1 MRAKQFKTVNKHPA
15 LLRRLF
21 LAVVVL
27 LSLFFFRAPHVSA
40 SASVSVSASQ
50 AKLDVSALQAKYKGY
65 YKTSNELI
73 NKIDSVIK
81 NLDETE
87 PAVTRI
93 KLDLWRLHALTDITD
108 TRVISN
114 FAKEFYHKYALE
126 DYQSDL
132 LFGRAMSEI
141 IQSLTKTLELDLCF
155 EIIEKLR
162 SKAYENPNPAL
173 ELMIDRSL
181 MEIYIETF
189 DYQHALDIELS
200 ILDNPKYETLESY
213 QVWKPFL
220 YNEIAFLYN
229 KLGNGEKAHDYL
241 DTAKAAYETLDLLPH
256 KRLKAEANNDG
267 NRGRA
272 YLLEGRYEDAAQ
284 MGEKVLE
291 AGTLLN
297 QKYVKTLG
305 YRLIGS
311 AALNRGDYNV
321 ARDMLE
327 KGINLADEYHIAT
340 MKKSLYRD
348 YVATLEKLDLKDIA
362 FEWHKKLFKLEMAA
376 QRTVSDSREALFLA
390 ESRAATQYNEILD
403 LKQKNKTQKLLSL
416 REKSINRLLLTIII
430 LLLFA
435 AIIMGRLFYWY
446 RKNQVTLILSEKKA
460 RQANLI
466 AQEANQAKTEFL
478 ANMSHEIRTPMNG
491 VLGMAQVLQT
501 TKLNKK
507 QFEYTNIILKSGNNL
522 MKIIGDILDLS
533 KIESGKLILN
543 PEPCNLKALIHDI
556 EHLFKVSASSKN
568 LNLELDYAP
577 DCPEYFH
584 ADKQR
589 IRQITTN
596 LVGNAI
602 KFTESGS
609 VKISVSGEVEDEIA
623 TINIA
628 VKDTGIGI
636 KPEKMETVF
645 EKFTQAEGS
654 TTRLYGGSGLGL
666 TISRNLVTA
675 MNGQL
680 NVASEYGRGS
690 TFTVSLPLP
699 LFSPLDIEHIQMKN
713 NQTEKRLVEPLPNS
727 KRPNVRPQPKARPI
741 LDSKNLAT
749 LSHLSFLIIGVD
761 KNQNH
766 ILARLFEHPEANIT
780 MAYNNHDAIN
790 SLKIR
795 HFDMIFLNMPEFVM
809 QSILTAKTLRE
820 YERNNKQPATPI
832 ICLRKDKLE
841 ENNEL
846 CLENGVSECVS
857 SPVQKELL
865 SKVIKAHLR
874 PISKTKTM
882 AEEQQSYAI

>member
-1 MRAKQFKTVNKHPA
+1 MSAKQFKTVSAHPA

-21 LAVVVL
+21 LPVVL
-27 LSLFFFRAPHVSA
+27 VFALLFSISHSSA
-40 SASVSVSASQ
+40 SASPSQ
-50 AKLDVSALQAKYKGY
+50 AKIDVTALQAKYKGY

-73 NKIDSVIK
+73 EKIDSVIK
-81 NLDETE
+81 NLDENE

-93 KLDLWRLHALTDITD
+93 QLDLWRLKSLTDITD

-132 LFGRAMSEI
+132 LFGSAMSEI
-141 IQSLTKTLELDLCF
+141 IQALTKTLELDLCF
-155 EIIEKLR
+155 KIIENLR

-173 ELMIDRSL
+173 DLMIDQSL

-213 QVWKPFL
+213 QAWKQSL

-229 KLGNGEKAHDYL
+229 KLGNGEKAHEYL
-241 DTAKAAYETLDLLPH
+241 NYAKAAYETLDLPPN

-272 YLLEGRYEDAAQ
+272 YLLEGRYNEAAQ

-291 AGTLLN
+291 AGNLLN
-297 QKYVKTLG
+297 QKYVITLG

-311 AALNRGDYNV
+311 AALNMGDYKL
-321 ARDMLE
+321 AKEMLE
-327 KGINLADEYHIAT
+327 QGINLADEYHIAT

-348 YVATLEKLDLKDIA
+348 YVATLEKLDLKNTA
-362 FEWHKKLFKLEMAA
+362 FEWQKKRFKLEMEA
-376 QRTVSDSREALFLA
+376 QRIVSDSREALLIA
-390 ESRAATQYNEILD
+390 ENRAATHYNEILD
-403 LKQKNKTQKLLSL
+403 LKQKNKTQQLLSF

-430 LLLFA
+430 LLLCA

-446 RKNQVTLILSEKKA
+446 RKNQMTLVISERKA
-460 RQANLI
+460 RRANLI
-466 AQEANQAKTEFL
+466 AQEANRAKTEFL

-491 VLGMAQVLQT
+491 VLGMAQVLLT
-501 TKLNKK
+501 TGLNEK
-507 QFEYTNIILKSGNNL
+507 QLEYTNIILKSGNSL
-522 MKIIGDILDLS
+522 MTIIGDILDLS

-543 PEPCNLKALIHDI
+543 PEPCNLKAVIQDI
-556 EHLFKVSASSKN
+556 ENLFKVSARSKN
-568 LNLELDYAP
+568 LNLKLDYAS

-584 ADKQR
+584 ADKHR

-602 KFTESGS
+602 KFTKSGS
-609 VKISVSGEVEDEIA
+609 VTISISGEVEDEIA
-623 TINIA
+623 TISIA

-675 MNGQL
+675 MDGQL
-680 NVASEYGRGS
+680 NVVSKYGQGS
-690 TFTVSLPLP
+690 TFTISLPLTLLTP
-699 LFSPLDIEHIQMKN
+699 LEIERIQIRNLQTKQAQTKSPRNYEHPKV
-713 NQTEKRLVEPLPNS
+713 KSLPTRQN
-727 KRPNVRPQPKARPI
+727 R
-741 LDSKNLAT
+741 LDSKNLT
-749 LSHLSFLIIGVD
+749 PSSQPSFLIIGVD
-761 KNQNH
+761 KNKNQTF
-766 ILARLFEHPEANIT
+766 ARLFEHPEANIT

-865 SKVIKAHLR
+865 AKFIKAHLP
-874 PISKTKTM
+874 PISTAKTIIQD
-882 AEEQQSYAI
+882 QQAHAI